1 MDVGTSSSASAVEME
16 TRAESGS
23 GNNTQD
29 AGTQVSPSLM
39 NVYIQVKPKTKVVE
53 L

>member
-29 AGTQVSPSLM
+29 AGTQTSPRM
-39 NVYIQVKPKTKVVE
+39 NAYTQVKPKTSTKG
-53 L
+53 